1 MALQETVNSCD
12 HFRTEI
18 HFLNRRLSCLFRP
31 EALGYVYISI
41 YIYIYIYIYICIYI
55 YIYIYI
61 LGILLYALSTGGIY
75 LTVLR

>member
-31 EALGYVYISI
+31 EALGYVYI
-41 YIYIYIYIYICIYI
+41 YIYIRYFVVRSFDWRDIFDCFAIGLI
-55 YIYIYI
+55 
-61 LGILLYALSTGGIY
+61 
-75 LTVLR
+75 